1 MITNRIALDT
11 NVLIYTH
18 SLDCKSKKSI
28 ARGFFNQQPVVF
40 PLKLAQYYKRQTKI
54 PLIE

>member
-28 ARGFFNQQPVVF
+28 ARGF
-40 PLKLAQYYKRQTKI
+40 LTSSLSLHRR
-54 PLIE
+54 